1 MKEWFYTIT
10 QSMLDLGLR
19 GTDLLVFAVLY
30 GYIQKGSGCYFDTR
44 ETLVARTGVK
54 SVRTVDE
61 SLVRLQD
68 KGLIARTTVDNLGR
82 RYAAFTLGE
91 YAKIAL
97 SNPQKLQDNPA
108 KSALSI
114 TQNLPD
120 SYNKVEK
127 KEETKEKESM
137 ADFVPPTLEEVKAYA
152 EHLGYYSLDAE
163 TFLDFY
169 DTTDWHQNDG
179 TPIRNWRRAVANWK
193 KRDKERGIDIARP
206 IHKNVDYNNTLAQQW
221 NAQ

>member
-44 ETLVARTGVK
+44 ETLAERTGVK
-54 SVRTVDE
+54 SIRTIDE
-61 SLVRLQD
+61 ALARLLD

-82 RYAAFTLGE
+82 RYAAFVLGE
-91 YAKIAL
+91 RAKIAL
-97 SNPQKLQDNPA
+97 SIPQKLQDNPA
-108 KSALSI
+108 KSAVSNP
-114 TQNLPD
+114 QNLRVP
-120 SYNKVEK
+120 YNNVENK
-127 KEETKEKESM
+127 RENKEKVNRE
-137 ADFVPPTLEEVKAYA
+137 DFVPPTYDEVKAYA
-152 EHLGYYSLDAE
+152 EHLGYFSLDPD

-179 TPIRNWRRAVANWK
+179 TPITNWKRAVANWK
-193 KRDKERGIDIARP
+193 RRDKERGIDISRH
-206 IHKNVDYNNTLAQQW
+206 IHKNVNYSDTLSQQW
-221 NAQ
+221 QTR